1 MTQTRHLPKG
11 ELSVLNIGLNWA
23 DWLET
28 DTITLSEWTA
38 DAELTL
44 SRKQNTTTTTS
55 CYVSGGIL
63 NKTYQITNKITTLDG
78 KVDTRYVTI
87 VIDNQSAQ

>member
-11 ELSVLNIGLNWA
+11 ELSVLNIGLDWA
-23 DWLET
+23 DWLGT
-28 DTITLSEWTA
+28 DTITQSEWTT
-38 DAELTL
+38 DAELILT
-44 SRKQNTTTTTS
+44 RKQNTTTTTS

-87 VIDNQSAQ
+87 VIDNQSA

>member
-87 VIDNQSAQ
+87 VIDNQSA

>member
-1 MTQTRHLPKG
+1 MTQTRNLPKG
-11 ELSVLNIGLNWA
+11 EVSVLNIGLNWA
-23 DWLET
+23 EWLGT

-87 VIDNQSAQ
+87 VIDNQSA

>member
-44 SRKQNTTTTTS
+44 SREQNTTTTTS
-55 CYVSGGIL
+55 CYVAGGIL
-63 NKTYQITNKITTLDG
+63 GKSYQITNKITTLDG
-78 KVDTRYVTI
+78 KIDTRYVTI
-87 VIDNQSAQ
+87 VIDNQSA

>member
-1 MTQTRHLPKG
+1 MTQTRNLPKG
-11 ELSVLNIGLNWA
+11 ELSVLNIGLDWA

-44 SRKQNTTTTTS
+44 SRKQNTTTTAS

-87 VIDNQSAQ
+87 VIDNQSA

>member
-1 MTQTRHLPKG
+1 MTQTRNLPKG
-11 ELSVLNIGLNWA
+11 ELSLLNIGLNWA
-23 DWLET
+23 EWLET
-28 DTITLSEWTA
+28 DTLILSEWTA

-87 VIDNQSAQ
+87 VIDNQSA

>member
-1 MTQTRHLPKG
+1 MTQTRNLPKG
-11 ELSVLNIGLNWA
+11 EVSVLNIGLNWA

-38 DAELTL
+38 DADLTL
-44 SRKQNTTTTTS
+44 SRKQNTATTTS

-87 VIDNQSAQ
+87 VIDNQSA

>member
-23 DWLET
+23 EWLET

-87 VIDNQSAQ
+87 VIDNQSA

>member
-1 MTQTRHLPKG
+1 MTQTRNLPKG

-38 DAELTL
+38 DAELILT
-44 SRKQNTTTTTS
+44 RKQNTTTTTS

-87 VIDNQSAQ
+87 VIDNQSA

>member
-1 MTQTRHLPKG
+1 MTQTRNLPKG
-11 ELSVLNIGLNWA
+11 ELSVLNIGLDWTE
-23 DWLET
+23 WLET

-87 VIDNQSAQ
+87 VIDNQSA

>member
-1 MTQTRHLPKG
+1 MTQTRNLPKG

-23 DWLET
+23 EWLET

-44 SRKQNTTTTTS
+44 TRKQNTTTATS
-55 CYVSGGIL
+55 CFVAGGIL
-63 NKTYQITNKITTLDG
+63 NKSYQITNKITTLDG
-78 KVDTRYVTI
+78 KVETRYVTI
-87 VIDNQSAQ
+87 VIDNQSA